1 MKNLDIRMTVSEKGI
16 RYKDIAVVMG
26 IRKESLSRMMR
37 SELTPDQRSRIQY
50 AIQVIEDARNE

>member
-1 MKNLDIRMTVSEKGI
+1 MKNFDIRMTVSEKNI
-16 RYKDIAVVMG
+16 RYKDLATIMG